1 MTIEKQ
7 LAFSGDEFRR
17 RLDCLRCVA
26 ASRGLDV
33 VLLFNP
39 SNTFYLTGFF
49 SVNLWDFQC
58 LIVPLSGEPML
69 VIREFET
76 GRFKASCRLQEPW
89 TYPPE
94 GSGPAALIEALKHM
108 KCERAR
114 LGVEMSRF
122 LDAKAFA
129 ALSSGLPGTVF
140 SDATDVLDDARAVK
154 STEEIVYL
162 RRAAAITDS
171 GMEAAVSAIRERCS
185 DYAVAAEAN
194 RALLAGGSDFMCID
208 PIVATGQN
216 SSLAHS
222 TASGVE
228 AAAGDQSP
236 SVWYDLLREA
246 NTADADCLLLAC
258 TGVRTA
264 TIIEDVESE
273 LSKPLISASAVTVW
287 RALRLAGYRTPVA
300 NRGILLRVH

>member
-122 LDAKAFA
+122 LDAKSFA

-194 RALLAGGSDFMCID
+194 RATPGGRKRLHVHRSDCRNWAELQPCPLYRERRRSRRGRSVSFRLVRSFARGEHGGCRLSPAGVHGCPYSD
-208 PIVATGQN
+208 N
-216 SSLAHS
+216 H
-222 TASGVE
+222 
-228 AAAGDQSP
+228 
-236 SVWYDLLREA
+236 
-246 NTADADCLLLAC
+246 
-258 TGVRTA
+258 
-264 TIIEDVESE
+264 
-273 LSKPLISASAVTVW
+273 
-287 RALRLAGYRTPVA
+287 
-300 NRGILLRVH
+300 